1 MKNSEIKRSIKES
14 RIMQYEIAAKMGI
27 SEYTLCKWFRKELT
41 SEQRMQILDAIAAL
55 KDGEVHA

>member
-1 MKNSEIKRSIKES
+1 MNYSIKQIIKES
-14 RIMQYEIAAKMGI
+14 RYRQYEIAAKIGI
-27 SEYTLCKWFRKELT
+27 SEYTFCKWFRKELT